1 MQIFSELVRI
11 SRIFYFDY
19 MEIASHLANL
29 VVYSVVELH
38 KSGLGGS
45 PGISIQGI
53 SRSGTS
59 GNKLD

>member
-1 MQIFSELVRI
+1 
-11 SRIFYFDY
+11 
-19 MEIASHLANL
+19 MEIVSHLANL